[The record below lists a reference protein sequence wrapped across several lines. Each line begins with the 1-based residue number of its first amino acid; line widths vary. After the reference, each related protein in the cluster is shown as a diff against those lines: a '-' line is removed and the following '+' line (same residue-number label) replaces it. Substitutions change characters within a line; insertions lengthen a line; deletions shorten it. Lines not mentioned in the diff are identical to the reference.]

1 MKFTSVLIALTALV
15 ASNMALAHAHLLKSE
30 PADNTTVAAAPK
42 SITLTFN
49 EAAKLTTLSVEKDG
63 EPPKSVTPLPEA
75 SSKQASVALP
85 ALTAGHYVIKWRAMS
100 DDNHVTSGQ
109 VQFAIAASVTK

>member
-1 MKFTSVLIALTALV
+1 MKLTSVLIALLALT
-15 ASNMALAHAHLLKSE
+15 ASNVALAHAHLLKSE

-42 SITLTFN
+42 NITLTFN

-63 EPPKSVTPLPEA
+63 EPPHSVTPLPSA

-85 ALTAGHYVIKWRAMS
+85 ALTAGLYVIKWRALS

-109 VQFAIAASVTK
+109 VQFAIAAPATK